1 MSGLF
6 SRREF
11 LRISGLSG
19 TLAAL
24 AACNPLGVDPKTAS
38 PQPSGGPTTPTAL
51 PVRDE
56 ADHIL
61 HTLRR
66 TTFGPTAQEL
76 SDARQPGLESW
87 IEQQLAPAAF
97 DQREVEQRLS
107 EFSTLNLSPAEL
119 IGLDRNG
126 LVARELVAATLTRQI
141 FSQAQLYETMVDFWT
156 NHFNIHAFSQ
166 PVLVLKGQDDRVVIR
181 PHALGKFPDLLRASA
196 HSPAMLVYLDNAR
209 SQQPSPNENYAREL
223 LELHSLGVDGGY
235 THTDIEA
242 VARAFTGWTVGT
254 FRRSADQAGQFVYRP
269 AWHDEDPKTALG
281 QELPGGEGDGDRVL
295 EILAGHPSTARFIA
309 TKLCRRF
316 VADAP
321 PGSLVARVADSYLQ
335 TGGDVPSMLRT
346 ILYSEEFAVSAGLKL
361 KRPLDFAVSAIR
373 VTGADGRLDRVLGFT
388 LESLGQVPYGWP
400 GPDGYPEYAAAW
412 TSTSQ
417 SLYRWNLALSLTS
430 GLLPGLSTQLPS
442 PSNSAS
448 GLPNMIDELCQAL
461 LGAVLPEEARSI
473 LIEFADSL
481 QGTDLPDGIQLPDL
495 LAGLVLCTPHF
506 QIR

>member
-1 MSGLF
+1 MSGLL

-24 AACNPLGVDPKTAS
+24 AACNPLGSSPKNFTSLPTGSA
-38 PQPSGGPTTPTAL
+38 PTPSAL
-51 PVRDE
+51 PVHDE
-56 ADHIL
+56 ADLIL

-66 TTFGPTAQEL
+66 STFGPTAHEL
-76 SDARQPGLESW
+76 SDARQLGLEGW
-87 IEQQLAPAAF
+87 IEQQLAPASLDLSGV
-97 DQREVEQRLS
+97 DQRLAEY
-107 EFSTLNLSPAEL
+107 STLTLSPAEL
-119 IGLDRNG
+119 LGLDRNG
-126 LVARELVAATLTRQI
+126 LVARELTAATLTRQI
-141 FSQAQLYETMVDFWT
+141 FSPAQLYEGMVDFWT

-166 PVLVLKGQDDRVVIR
+166 PVLFLKGQDDREVIR
-181 PHALGKFPDLLRASA
+181 PHALGNFPDLLRASA

-254 FRRSADQAGQFVYRP
+254 LRQSAGQAGKFVYRP

-281 QELPGGEGDGDRVL
+281 QTLPGGKQDGDRVL
-295 EILAGHPSTARFIA
+295 DILAEHPSTAHFVA

-316 VADAP
+316 VADSP
-321 PGSLVARVADSYLQ
+321 PGSLVGRVADSYLQ
-335 TGGDVPSMLRT
+335 TGGDVPAMLRT
-346 ILYSEEFAVSAGLKL
+346 ILYSEEFAASAGLKL

-388 LESLGQVPYGWP
+388 LEALGQVPYGWP

-417 SLYRWNLALSLTS
+417 SLYRWNLALNLTS

-442 PSNSAS
+442 LSNNAS
-448 GLPNMIDELCQAL
+448 RLPDMIDGLSQAL
-461 LGAVLPEEARSI
+461 LGTVLPEEARSI

-481 QGTDLPDGIQLPDL
+481 QDTDLPGGIELPDL
-495 LAGLVLCTPHF
+495 MAGLVLCTPHF

>member
-1 MSGLF
+1 MSDPF

-19 TLAAL
+19 VLAAL
-24 AACNPLGVDPKTAS
+24 AACNPLGANPESST
-38 PQPSGGPTTPTAL
+38 PLPTGSTPAPTAL

-56 ADHIL
+56 ADLVL

-76 SDARQPGLESW
+76 TDARQLGVEGW
-87 IEQQLAPAAF
+87 IEQQLAPSALDHSDLERRLADF
-97 DQREVEQRLS
+97 D
-107 EFSTLNLSPAEL
+107 TLKLSPTEL
-119 IGLDRNG
+119 LGLDQNG
-126 LVARELVAATLTRQI
+126 LVARELIAATLTRQI
-141 FSQAQLYETMVDFWT
+141 FNPAQLYEGMVDFWT

-166 PVLVLKGQDDRVVIR
+166 PVLFLKGQDDREVIR

-196 HSPAMLVYLDNAR
+196 QSPAMLVYLDNAR

-254 FRRSADQAGQFVYRP
+254 FRRSGEQAGQFVYRP
-269 AWHDEDPKTALG
+269 AWHDEYAKTALG
-281 QELPGGEGDGDRVL
+281 QQLPGGKADGDRVL
-295 EILAGHPSTARFIA
+295 EILAEHPSTARFVA

-321 PGSLVARVADSYLQ
+321 PGSLVERVADSYLQ
-335 TGGDVPSMLRT
+335 NSGDIPAMLRT
-346 ILYSEEFAVSAGLKL
+346 ILYSEEFAASAGLKL

-373 VTGADGRLDRVLGFT
+373 VTNADGRLDRVFRIY
-388 LESLGQVPYGWP
+388 LEALGQIPYGWP
-400 GPDGYPEYAAAW
+400 GPDGYPDYAAAW

-417 SLYRWNLALSLTS
+417 SLHRWNLALTLTS
-430 GLLPGLSTQLPS
+430 GLLPGISTQLPG
-442 PSNSAS
+442 PAYSAS
-448 GLPNMIDELCQAL
+448 ELPNVIDELGQAL
-461 LGAVLPEEARSI
+461 LGTVLPEQARSI
-473 LIEFADSL
+473 LIEFAGSQ
-481 QGTDLPDGIQLPDL
+481 QGTDLPGGIQLPDL

>member
-1 MSGLF
+1 MSGPF

-19 TLAAL
+19 VLAAL
-24 AACNPLGVDPKTAS
+24 AACNPLGSNPENSTS
-38 PQPSGGPTTPTAL
+38 LPTGSTPTLTAL
-51 PVRDE
+51 PVRSE
-56 ADHIL
+56 ADLLL

-76 SDARQPGLESW
+76 SDARQLGLESW
-87 IEQQLAPAAF
+87 IEQQLAPAAL

-107 EFSTLNLSPAEL
+107 EFSTLTLSPAEL

-126 LVARELVAATLTRQI
+126 LVARELIAATLTRQI
-141 FSQAQLYETMVDFWT
+141 FSPAQLYETIVDFWT

-166 PVLVLKGQDDRVVIR
+166 PVLFLKGQDDREVIR

-281 QELPGGEGDGDRVL
+281 QELPGGKGDGDRVL
-295 EILAGHPSTARFIA
+295 EILAVHPSTARFIA

-335 TGGDVPSMLRT
+335 TGGDVPAMLRT
-346 ILYSEEFAVSAGLKL
+346 ILYSEEFAASAGLKL

-373 VTGADGRLDRVLGFT
+373 VTGADGRLDRVLAFA
-388 LESLGQVPYGWP
+388 LEALGQVPYGWP

-417 SLYRWNLALSLTS
+417 SLHRWNLALSLTS
-430 GLLPGLSTQLPS
+430 GVLPGIHTQLPAIAG
-442 PSNSAS
+442 NGSAIADLID
-448 GLPNMIDELCQAL
+448 GLSQSL
-461 LGAVLPEEARSI
+461 LGTVLPDEARTI

-481 QGTDLPDGIQLPDL
+481 QGTDLPDGIELPDL
-495 LAGLVLCTPHF
+495 FAGLVLCTPYF

>member
-1 MSGLF
+1 MSGPF

-19 TLAAL
+19 ALAAL
-24 AACNPLGVDPKTAS
+24 AACNPLGANPESATSLPTGSS
-38 PQPSGGPTTPTAL
+38 PTSTAL

-56 ADHIL
+56 ADLIL

-66 TTFGPTAQEL
+66 TTCGPTAQEL
-76 SDARQPGLESW
+76 SDARRLGLEGW
-87 IEQQLAPAAF
+87 IEQQLAPSAL
-97 DQREVEQRLS
+97 DHSEVEQRLAD
-107 EFSTLNLSPAEL
+107 FDTLKLSPTEL
-119 IGLDRNG
+119 LGLDQNG
-126 LVARELVAATLTRQI
+126 LIARELIAATLTRQI
-141 FSQAQLYETMVDFWT
+141 FSPAQLYEGMVDFWT

-166 PVLVLKGQDDRVVIR
+166 PVLFLKGQDDREVIR

-196 HSPAMLVYLDNAR
+196 YSPAMLVYLDNAR

-254 FRRSADQAGQFVYRP
+254 LRRPGEQAGQFVYRP
-269 AWHDEDPKTALG
+269 AWHDENPKTALG
-281 QELPGGEGDGDRVL
+281 QDLPGGQEDGDRVL
-295 EILAGHPSTARFIA
+295 EILAEHPSTARFIA

-321 PGSLVARVADSYLQ
+321 PGSLVERVADSYLQ
-335 TGGDVPSMLRT
+335 TSGDIPSMLRT
-346 ILYSEEFAVSAGLKL
+346 ILFSDEFTASAGLKL

-373 VTGADGRLDRVLGFT
+373 VTGADGRLDRVLAFA
-388 LESLGQVPYGWP
+388 LEALGQVPYGWP

-417 SLYRWNLALSLTS
+417 SLHRWNLALTLTS
-430 GLLPGLSTQLPS
+430 GLLPGLSTQLPNL
-442 PSNSAS
+442 SNSAS
-448 GLPNMIDELCQAL
+448 GLSNVIDELSQSL
-461 LGAVLPEEARSI
+461 LGTVLPEQARSI
-473 LIEFADSL
+473 LIEFAGSL